1 VGEYP
6 FPTIG
11 PMGLLKDTELNHIS
25 KLMFK
30 WAYFNL
36 LLCGTWLGPPG
47 MQKAGK
53 RLNMIKK
60 K

>member
-1 VGEYP
+1 
-6 FPTIG
+6 
-11 PMGLLKDTELNHIS
+11 MGLLKDTEMNHIS

-30 WAYFNL
+30 WAYYNL

-53 RLNMIKK
+53 RMHMIKK